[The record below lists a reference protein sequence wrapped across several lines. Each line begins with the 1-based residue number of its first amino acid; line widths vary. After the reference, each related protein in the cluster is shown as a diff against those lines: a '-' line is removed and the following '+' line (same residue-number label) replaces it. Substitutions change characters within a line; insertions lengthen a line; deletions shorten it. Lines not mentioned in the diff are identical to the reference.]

1 MEGGHSSSNGVK
13 IAAETSQ
20 PIRQGCPFQTCLLF
34 CLLEMQVEAGQVFF
48 FEGAGC
54 GGGLADNFRSVSNA
68 VPLPKITYGKFCFNL
83 LGIDKYATVA
93 LPDSMTMMTLLG

>member
-34 CLLEMQVEAGQVFF
+34 CLLEMQVEAGQAFF
-48 FEGAGC
+48 FRGAGV
-54 GGGLADNFRSVSNA
+54 GGV
-68 VPLPKITYGKFCFNL
+68 
-83 LGIDKYATVA
+83 GIDKYATVA